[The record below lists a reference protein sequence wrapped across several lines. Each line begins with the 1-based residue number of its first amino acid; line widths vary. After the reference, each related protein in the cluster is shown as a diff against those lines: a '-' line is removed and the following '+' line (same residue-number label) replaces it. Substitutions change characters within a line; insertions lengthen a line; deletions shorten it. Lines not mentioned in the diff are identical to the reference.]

1 MNSSPESSA
10 SPSAGSAPAA
20 ATLQNVTGCDTSSNR
35 IHGDQ
40 SVPQP
45 DPPAPTL
52 ADRRQAA
59 LRLLVVGKSI
69 ARVARELELSRQTIY
84 RWRQDPAFEEE
95 LKRLREQ
102 SWGEVVARL
111 KGLLEPSL
119 NVMEAQLRHDLVHE
133 RYRAATFLLRLPG
146 IGKAIGASGSSQD
159 TLKK

>member
-1 MNSSPESSA
+1 MSSSTESGASPTTGSA
-10 SPSAGSAPAA
+10 S
-20 ATLQNVTGCDTSSNR
+20 TLQNVTGCDTSSNC
-35 IHGDQ
+35 IHADR

-45 DPPAPTL
+45 NQPTL
-52 ADRRQAA
+52 QERRQAA

-84 RWRQDPAFEEE
+84 RWRADPAFEEE
-95 LKRLREQ
+95 LKQLREQ
-102 SWGEVVARL
+102 AWGEVVARL

-146 IGKAIGASGSSQD
+146 IGKAIGASGSSRD
-159 TLKK
+159 ATKT